1 MLESL
6 VTHHWFD
13 PSAIEPYLDLLGE
26 RGAEHEGLP
35 LAGRRHVVALNDAT
49 DLGLEAHVQHSV

>member
-1 MLESL
+1 MIL
-6 VTHHWFD
+6 
-13 PSAIEPYLDLLGE
+13 IGPYLDLLGE